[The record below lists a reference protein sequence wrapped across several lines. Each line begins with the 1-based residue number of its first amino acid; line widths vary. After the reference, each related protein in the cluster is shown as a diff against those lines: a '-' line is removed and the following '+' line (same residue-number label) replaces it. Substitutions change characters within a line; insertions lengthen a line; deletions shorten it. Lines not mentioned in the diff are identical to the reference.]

1 MSDRGKDI
9 STTRSKTD
17 DDIEPKFTY
26 EQLLSEIADI
36 YEQEMARPVNSFTFR
51 EFIDAHPDTTVD
63 KARAFLRKLLETNK
77 IQVKKIG
84 GINYYYR

>member
-1 MSDRGKDI
+1 MGDKSITPTSD
-9 STTRSKTD
+9 
-17 DDIEPKFTY
+17 E
-26 EQLLSEIADI
+26 LLEEIADI